1 MLKRHLVVSTLLFAI
16 VIVTVATTR
25 FENSMA
31 EEKLAPMASDD
42 EKGAARPVRPKL
54 YDTQA
59 DGNEQIAAALKK
71 AEAERKRVLLKFG
84 ANWCGWCH
92 KLSKCFKQNDDV
104 AGVLNENYVLVLI
117 DVDIVDDQ
125 KHNADVLKRYGN
137 PTRLG
142 LPALVVLDA
151 DGTQLTT
158 RPSWKRAITTIP
170 KKWWPFSISG
180 SPRSRGHVGRRTEQ
194 AVGWAS
200 PTVERMSRPVEEFR
214 V

>member
-1 MLKRHLVVSTLLFAI
+1 MHLARGTFLLTIVVAP
-16 VIVTVATTR
+16 ATSR
-25 FENSMA
+25 FNSMA
-31 EEKLAPMASDD
+31 EEKPATSVSDD
-42 EKGAARPVRPKL
+42 EKNASQTERPKL

-59 DGNEQIAAALKK
+59 DGNEQVAAALKK
-71 AEAERKRVLLKFG
+71 AKAEHKRVLLKFG

-92 KLSKCFKQNDDV
+92 KLSKCFKQSEDV

-125 KHNADVLKRYGN
+125 KHNADVLKKYGN

-158 RPSWKRAITTIP
+158 KDTAELEEGDHHDPEKVVAFLDKWKP
-170 KKWWPFSISG
+170 EKQG
-180 SPRSRGHVGRRTEQ
+180 PRRK
-194 AVGWAS
+194 AD
-200 PTVERMSRPVEEFR
+200 
-214 V
+214 